1 MKPVLL
7 VIDAQN
13 GWLGMSEGLKRSV
26 DEHVGNMCKA
36 ISIFRKAGA
45 PIIFTYHSCS
55 AKEIMPGTKE
65 FELFPNIGF
74 EAIDGILVKTY
85 ANAFNKT
92 QLETM
97 IRDRKC
103 DTVFLIGLSAMHC
116 VFATY
121 HGAYDHDLIPYL
133 VRGAVAGPDA
143 ESIQTAERICDTLSL
158 RAISQILEQDP
169 QVTSM
174 G

>member
-1 MKPVLL
+1 MRPVLL
-7 VIDAQN
+7 VIDAQR

-45 PIIFTYHSCS
+45 PIIFTYHSS
-55 AKEIMPGTKE
+55 DAKEIVPGTKE
-65 FELFPNIGF
+65 FELLPNIAF
-74 EAIDGILVKTY
+74 EAEDGILVKTY

-103 DTVFLIGLSAMHC
+103 DTVLLIGLSAMHC
-116 VFATY
+116 VLATY

-133 VRGAVAGPDA
+133 VRGAVAGPDS

-158 RAISQILEQDP
+158 RAIAQILEQDLR
-169 QVTSM
+169 VVGM